1 MGGAGNM
8 LATLLILAMI
18 IAVCLFKSG
27 VLPLSTLKDLFTP
40 PYRSRRLLSDNEI
53 HFAGVLERALPDYK
67 VIPQVSFGA
76 FLRVKEGLTRSSTVA
91 AFNRVSSKRADWVV
105 CNRRYEVLCIVELD
119 DQSHD
124 LGKDATR
131 DSYTASAGLPT
142 LRVPSRNKPDAS
154 ALRKAVLACMEGQ
167 AVTTRI

>member
-1 MGGAGNM
+1 MNSLVDALLPALVLGA
-8 LATLLILAMI
+8 I
-18 IAVCLFKSG
+18 IVVCLIKSG
-27 VLPLSTLKDLFTP
+27 VLSSSAFTDLFTP
-40 PYRSRRLLSDNEI
+40 PYRARRLLSDNEM
-53 HFAGVLERALPDYK
+53 HFAEVLERALPDYK

-76 FLRVKEGLTRSSTVA
+76 FLRVREGLAPASATT

-105 CNRRYEVLCIVELD
+105 CDRRYQVLCIVELD
-119 DQSHD
+119 DRSHD
-124 LGKDATR
+124 LEKDRRR
-131 DSYTASAGLPT
+131 DSYTAAAGLPT